1 MQALKQIQPQN
12 LDASEIEIRIGAT
25 WIDPKYIDD
34 FMGEVFQTPHYLLDP
49 GAVKTSFSNITS
61 TWNIAGKNAETSRS
75 FANTTFGTT
84 RVTAYKL
91 LEDTLNLKD
100 IKIYD
105 TFDERRVL
113 NKEETTIASQKQ
125 ENIKEAFKDWIFRDL
140 ERRHTIVET
149 YNELF
154 NSVRPREYEGSH
166 LTSCMTPDN

>member
-1 MQALKQIQPQN
+1 
-12 LDASEIEIRIGAT
+12 
-25 WIDPKYIDD
+25 
-34 FMGEVFQTPHYLLDP
+34 MGEVFQTPHYLLDP

-105 TFDERRVL
+105 TFDERRV
-113 NKEETTIASQKQ
+113 
-125 ENIKEAFKDWIFRDL
+125 
-140 ERRHTIVET
+140 
-149 YNELF
+149 
-154 NSVRPREYEGSH
+154 
-166 LTSCMTPDN
+166 